1 METLFSKFHTQNK
14 TNCYKPGILKKL
26 GIYGFDDSEEIILA
40 ALVTEKPIIL
50 IGSTGTG
57 KTYLLN
63 RLAKAL
69 GLKHRH
75 YNASLISFDDIVGF
89 PYPDKNKKTIQ
100 YLKTEANIWDAESV
114 FLDEISRCKPENQNK
129 LFSILYEKKLLGIE
143 IKNLIYRW
151 AAMNPCLNHN
161 SSEIDESADYY
172 LGSQPLDQALAD
184 RFAFFVESKSWDELD
199 DESKIKIAYPDENAD
214 YHSIGKELRKIIN
227 SGKANLNLVL
237 KKYGYKL
244 SRYSYHISNILSNS
258 GIRISPR
265 RTRQFTENIA
275 AVSAV
280 TGKMNSELFL
290 KTIKSSL
297 PHKCWGAYPD
307 KLKIEFAHEEA
318 FMIIDKGIEDWYL
331 KFKYSKSLTKKLE
344 IFLANCKDK
353 DTGGKVICTLL
364 NKLPEYEAAAFA
376 FAIFPA
382 AALGKLPIN
391 DEGVNQLGKIAIKVC
406 SLKDLKNSVDEDEL
420 DSVSNDRRIQ
430 KIIDHLNTIDDYNRK
445 VRSQQFLSYALSINL
460 EIEQAI
466 SLLNEIEECIKIL
479 KEVL

>member
-1 METLFSKFHTQNK
+1 METLFSKIPTKNK
-14 TNCYKPGILKKL
+14 TTFYKPGILKKL

-40 ALVTEKPIIL
+40 TLVTEKPIIL

-69 GLKHRH
+69 GLNHRH

-100 YLKTEANIWDAESV
+100 YLKTEANIWDAGSV

-143 IKNLIYRW
+143 IKNLVYRW

-161 SSEIDESADYY
+161 SSEMDESADYY

-199 DESKIKIAYPDENAD
+199 DESKIKIASPDEDVD
-214 YHSIGKELRKIIN
+214 YHSIGKELRKIVN
-227 SGKANLNLVL
+227 SGKDNLNHVL

-244 SRYSYHISNILSNS
+244 SRYSYHISNILNNS

-265 RTRQFTENIA
+265 RTRQITENIA
-275 AVSAV
+275 AVLAV
-280 TGKMNSELFL
+280 TGKMNSEIFL
-290 KTIKSSL
+290 KTIQSSL
-297 PHKCWGAYPD
+297 PHKCWGFYPD
-307 KLKIEFAHEEA
+307 ELKIEFAHAEA

-331 KFKYSKSLTKKLE
+331 NFKHSKGLSKKLK
-344 IFLANCKDK
+344 IFIKHCKDK
-353 DTGGKVICTLL
+353 DTGGQVICSLL
-364 NKLPEYEAAAFA
+364 NKLPEDEAAAFA
-376 FAIFPA
+376 FVIFPA
-382 AALGKLPIN
+382 AALGKLQIS
-391 DEGVNQLGKIAIKVC
+391 DEGVNQIGKRATKVY
-406 SLKDLKNSVDEDEL
+406 SLKDQKNVVDEDEL
-420 DSVSNDRRIQ
+420 HKLSNDRRIQ
-430 KIIDHLNTIDDYNRK
+430 KIIDHLNSIEDYNRR
-445 VRSQQFLSYALSINL
+445 VRSTQFLSYALSINL
-460 EIEQAI
+460 DIEKAI
-466 SLLNEIEECIKIL
+466 SLINEIEECITIL